1 MKWSYNHVHVEMEMK
16 SSKKKY
22 TLLYLTILC
31 HWKSSQDV
39 LTSFAL
45 AKKVMLLGRE
55 KNKGNL
61 GKCSKLFLCTLKFM
75 HLCTRNFVLFYHFL
89 LCASSF
95 SIFSTLN
102 TQNNPIII
110 LACSGEKGLRTS
122 VLHQKARCM
131 APGLR
136 FEHEP
141 VSMWPKK

>member
-1 MKWSYNHVHVEMEMK
+1 MK
-16 SSKKKY
+16 SRKKKY
-22 TLLYLTILC
+22 TT
-31 HWKSSQDV
+31 V
-39 LTSFAL
+39 LDNSVSLEIQSGHADIIR
-45 AKKVMLLGRE
+45 LGQE
-55 KNKGNL
+55 GHATCQGKNKGNL

-75 HLCTRNFVLFYHFL
+75 HLCTRNFVLFYYFL

-122 VLHQKARCM
+122 VLHQTARCM

-141 VSMWPKK
+141 VSM